1 MEERVIVRV
10 ANLYKKY
17 TSREGI
23 VQAVKGVSFDVKDG
37 EFYTLL
43 GPSGCGKTT
52 TLRCVAG
59 LERIDNG
66 EIIIGSEVVASNHKF
81 VPPYKRPIGMVFQ
94 SYAIWPHMTVAQN
107 IAFPLKNMEQKYSTQ
122 EINRMIQEVL
132 ALVQLDGLGE
142 RPAPNLSGGQQ
153 QRLALAR
160 ALVYNPTVLLL
171 DEPLS
176 NLDAKL
182 REEMRLEL
190 KGLSHRLGITTIY
203 VTHDQLEALVLS
215 DRIGLMCD
223 GQLIEEGAPYELYM
237 YPKYYFTASF
247 FGVNN
252 ILDGRVTQV
261 DRTNGMAQVDV
272 GLGHPITSLIR
283 DIPIEIGQKTQI
295 AIRPENINL
304 DQDSSS
310 TTSMTHSK
318 ESINTFEG
326 FVKEAVFLGDFV
338 DYRVDVKGRLFRVR
352 THPDMRVGPGTRVTG
367 IFASKH
373 ACILEQPRITM
384 DQRPETKI

>member
-1 MEERVIVRV
+1 VEEKVTVRV
-10 ANLYKKY
+10 SNLHKKY
-17 TSREGI
+17 TSREGL
-23 VQAVKGVSFDVKDG
+23 VQAVKGVSFHVKDG

-59 LERIDNG
+59 LERIDQG
-66 EIIIGSEVVASNHKF
+66 EIAIGDAVVAGPRKF
-81 VPPYKRPIGMVFQ
+81 VPPYQRPIGMVFQ

-107 IAFPLKNMEQKYSTQ
+107 IAFPLKNLEKKYSTQ
-122 EINRMIQEVL
+122 EMNRMIQDVL
-132 ALVQLDGLGE
+132 ALVQLEGLGG

-160 ALVYNPTVLLL
+160 ALVYNPMVLLL

-215 DRIGLMCD
+215 DKIALMRD
-223 GQLIEEGAPYELYM
+223 GQFVEEGEPYELYM
-237 YPKYYFTASF
+237 YPRDPFTASF

-252 ILDGRVTQV
+252 ILEGRMIQV
-261 DRTNGMAQVDV
+261 DRATGMAQVD
-272 GLGHPITSLIR
+272 LGFEHPVTSPIR
-283 DIPIEIGQKTQI
+283 GFPVEVGQKVQM
-295 AIRPENINL
+295 ALRPENIYL
-304 DQDSSS
+304 EDPSS
-310 TTSMTHSK
+310 TTSVIRST
-318 ESINTFEG
+318 ERVNTFEG
-326 FVKEAVFLGDFV
+326 FVKEAVFLGDFI
-338 DYRVDVKGRLFRVR
+338 DYKIDVKGKLFRVR
-352 THPDMRVGPGTRVTG
+352 AHPDLRFGQGIRVIVT
-367 IFASKH
+367 FASKH
-373 ACILEQPRITM
+373 ACLLEQPRTTVAE
-384 DQRPETKI
+384 RPDTKT

>member
-1 MEERVIVRV
+1 MEEKISVRV
-10 ANLYKKY
+10 SNLYKKY

-59 LERIDNG
+59 LERIDQG
-66 EIIIGSEVVASNHKF
+66 EIMIESTVVASPRKF
-81 VPPYKRPIGMVFQ
+81 IPPYQRPIGMVFQ

-107 IAFPLKNMEQKYSTQ
+107 IAFPLKNLKKKYSTQ
-122 EINRMIQEVL
+122 EINRKIQEVL
-132 ALVQLDGLGE
+132 ALVQLDGLGS

-215 DRIGLMCD
+215 DKIALMRD
-223 GQLIEEGAPYELYM
+223 GQFIEEGAPYDLYM
-237 YPKYYFTASF
+237 YPKHPFTATF
-247 FGVNN
+247 FGINN
-252 ILDGRVTQV
+252 ILEGKVTHIDRANGMVQV
-261 DRTNGMAQVDV
+261 DI
-272 GLGHPITSLIR
+272 GLEHPITSPIR
-283 DIPIEIGQKTQI
+283 DIPVEIGQKAQF
-295 AIRPENINL
+295 ALRPENINL
-304 DQDSSS
+304 EDRSS
-310 TTSMTHSK
+310 TTSLIQAK
-318 ESINTFEG
+318 ENINTLEG
-326 FVKEAVFLGDFV
+326 LVKEAVFLGDFI
-338 DYRVDVKGRLFRVR
+338 DYKIDVKGKLFRVR
-352 THPDMRVGPGTRVTG
+352 THPDMRFGQGTRVIVT
-367 IFASKH
+367 FASKH
-373 ACILEQPRITM
+373 ACLLEQPRTTI
-384 DQRPETKI
+384 DHLPETKT

>member
-1 MEERVIVRV
+1 MEERVTVRV
-10 ANLYKKY
+10 SNLYKKY
-17 TSREGI
+17 TSREGL
-23 VQAVKGVSFDVKDG
+23 VQAVRGVSFDVKDG

-59 LERIDNG
+59 LERIDQG
-66 EIIIGSEVVASNHKF
+66 EITIGSEVVASLRKF
-81 VPPYKRPIGMVFQ
+81 VPPYQRPIGMVFQ

-107 IAFPLKNMEQKYSTQ
+107 IAFPLKNLEKKYSTQ
-122 EINRMIQEVL
+122 EMNRMIQEIL
-132 ALVQLDGLGE
+132 ALVQLDGLGS

-190 KGLSHRLGITTIY
+190 KALSRRLGITTLY

-215 DRIGLMCD
+215 DKIALMRD
-223 GQLIEEGAPYELYM
+223 GQLIEEGAPYDLYM
-237 YPKYYFTASF
+237 YPKHYFTASF

-252 ILDGRVTQV
+252 ILEGRVTHV
-261 DRTNGMAQVDV
+261 DRTNGMAQIDV
-272 GLGHPITSLIR
+272 GFDHPVTSPMR
-283 DIPIEIGQKTQI
+283 DIAIETAQKIQI

-304 DQDSSS
+304 EDHSS
-310 TTSMTHSK
+310 TTSSIQAK
-318 ESINTFEG
+318 ENINAFEG
-326 FVKEAVFLGDFV
+326 LVKEAVFLGDFI
-338 DYRVDVKGRLFRVR
+338 DYRIDVKGTLLRVR
-352 THPDMRVGPGTRVTG
+352 AHPDMRMGQGTRVLVT
-367 IFASKH
+367 FLSKH
-373 ACILEQPRITM
+373 ACILEQSEYLNRAPA
-384 DQRPETKI
+384 